1 MSTSATTIVDAR
13 EAHSFRRFHLA
24 APSTL
29 TFRSLCTNRRSWFID
44 CPPRSITS
52 VGATQ
57 GVNPEV
63 AAPFSS
69 GGFSN
74 IFVRPQYQSSA
85 VSTYLSHHLPA
96 SLNTNLFERRGR
108 AYPDVAAQG
117 TNLQFTLAGKL
128 TRASG
133 TSASSPIFA
142 SVIALIN
149 DARLQRKLSPL
160 GFLNPMLY
168 KYGAGVLNDIT
179 RGSNPGCGTT
189 GFPAAPG
196 WDPVR

>member
-1 MSTSATTIVDAR
+1 M
-13 EAHSFRRFHLA
+13 RFADIRSRL
-24 APSTL
+24 
-29 TFRSLCTNRRSWFID
+29 FDRSLH
-44 CPPRSITS
+44 SITS

-74 IFVRPQYQSSA
+74 IFVRPGYQSSA
-85 VSTYLSHHLPA
+85 VSNYLSHHLP
-96 SLNTNLFERRGR
+96 STLNRNLFEQRGR

-117 TNLQFTLAGKL
+117 TNLQLALGGKL
-128 TRASG
+128 THASG

-142 SVIALIN
+142 SIIALIN

-168 KYGAGVLNDIT
+168 KYGASVLNDIT
-179 RGSNPGCGTT
+179 KGSNPGCGTT

-196 WDPVR
+196 WDPVRQLC